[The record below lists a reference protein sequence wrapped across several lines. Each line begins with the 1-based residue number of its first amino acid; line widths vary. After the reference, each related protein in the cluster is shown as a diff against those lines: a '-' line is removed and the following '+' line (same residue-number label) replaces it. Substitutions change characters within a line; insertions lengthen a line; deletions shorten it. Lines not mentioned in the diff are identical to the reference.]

1 MIEAGVELLAGG
13 EDRIGFLFTVG
24 EETDSLGAQVAN
36 QRLAE
41 PWAPRHTIV
50 GEPTGNRFVSG
61 HKGIF
66 KARLEARGVAGHSS
80 EPQGPSAIHELV
92 QVLERLL
99 REDWGRHPRLGAGTL
114 NVGEISGG
122 VAANVVADRAG
133 AALLLRA
140 VEAPATTEEK
150 LRRHLGP
157 HVHLDC
163 LYKRLRPD
171 GVPGA
176 RGPGLGS
183 RGLRHRRA
191 APAALGSAPARG
203 TGPHR
208 GRPHR
213 PRVHREARRGGRHR
227 HLRAHRAAPVREGR
241 GAMSERARGAA
252 LLDQLESGA
261 LRVAERGADGTWIV
275 HAWIKEEILALFRAS
290 QVALQGASGA
300 SPLGDF
306 LDKEAFPVRRLSLA
320 DRVRLVPGG
329 SAVRR
334 GAHLA
339 PGVICMPPMYVNV
352 GAFVGANTM
361 VDSHAPGGF
370 LRPDRRARAPFGR
383 GQIGGVL
390 EPAGGRPVIV
400 EGRVLRRRR
409 RGDLRG
415 RPGAPPGGARRGRD
429 PDRVNPD
436 P

>member
-1 MIEAGVELLAGG
+1 MTSRWQTLSDWIATPSVTGGEVDYAEQLARYLVSRGFDVERQEAAPGLFNLLAAAARPEVVLCTHLDTVPPFFGPREEREFLHGRGSCDAKGPALSMIEAGVELLAGG

-140 VEAPATTEEK
+140 VEAPATTEAK

-163 LYKRLRPD
+163 LYKNYGPTEFLVPEGLDSVPVAFGTDAPHLPRW
-171 GVPGA
+171 GVPLLV
-176 RGPGLGS
+176 GPGRIEDAHTDHECIEKRAVEAAIATYVRTARL
-183 RGLRHRRA
+183 LFERA
-191 APAALGSAPARG
+191 AAR
-203 TGPHR
+203 
-208 GRPHR
+208 
-213 PRVHREARRGGRHR
+213 
-227 HLRAHRAAPVREGR
+227 
-241 GAMSERARGAA
+241 
-252 LLDQLESGA
+252 
-261 LRVAERGADGTWIV
+261 
-275 HAWIKEEILALFRAS
+275 
-290 QVALQGASGA
+290 
-300 SPLGDF
+300 
-306 LDKEAFPVRRLSLA
+306 
-320 DRVRLVPGG
+320 
-329 SAVRR
+329 
-334 GAHLA
+334 
-339 PGVICMPPMYVNV
+339 
-352 GAFVGANTM
+352 
-361 VDSHAPGGF
+361 
-370 LRPDRRARAPFGR
+370 
-383 GQIGGVL
+383 
-390 EPAGGRPVIV
+390 
-400 EGRVLRRRR
+400 
-409 RGDLRG
+409 
-415 RPGAPPGGARRGRD
+415 
-429 PDRVNPD
+429 
-436 P
+436 